1 MMRSLRIRLLLLL
14 GLEVIGAA
22 FIQFSASF
30 DASIHEANKL
40 FDYHMQQM
48 ASALQDSAFDR
59 PDWHRQSAGG
69 DDPFDFVIQVWT
81 DNGAKNA
88 QPDLAQVP
96 PRQDK
101 PGFSTVTLN
110 DEDWRVFTLRKNART
125 IQVAQKTEG
134 RRDRASTLA
143 LQTLSP
149 TIIVSLLSLL
159 AMWWVVSAALS
170 PLERIGRELASRNA
184 QSLTPVSETGVPK
197 EVSFLTSE
205 LNSLL
210 ARLAHVLESQQRFVA
225 DAAHELRSPLT
236 ALKLQVQTLM
246 RAKDESARTQGG
258 QRLLGGI
265 DRASRLVEQLLSLA
279 RQDPP
284 LQTSVITEVDLAAC
298 LELAAG
304 DAARIAIAK
313 NIEVQYEGVP
323 EMNVVG
329 DAEGWQIMARNLLDN
344 AVRYTPEYGLVR
356 ISLSVDGDTGMLL
369 VEDNGPG
376 ITEQNRQRVFD
387 RFYRIPG
394 TAPGGS
400 GLGLAIVK
408 AIADRHGATVELGTA
423 SIGGLAVHIRFP
435 LYVRTSTA

>member
-40 FDYHMQQM
+40 FDYHMEQM

-110 DEDWRVFTLRKNART
+110 NEDWRVFTLRKNART

-149 TIIVSLLSLL
+149 SIIVSLLSLL

-170 PLERIGRELASRNA
+170 PLER
-184 QSLTPVSETGVPK
+184 TGVPK

-376 ITEQNRQRVFD
+376 ISQQNRQRVFD

-394 TAPGGS
+394 AAPGGS

-435 LYVRTSTA
+435 LYARASTPFYDYVKSFCKLIPSS